1 MIRMATVMGPKVRSE
16 IGGILAET
24 AALVWLVRAALST
37 R

>member
-1 MIRMATVMGPKVRSE
+1 MSRMATLVGPKVRSE

-24 AALVWLVRAALST
+24 AAIVWLVRAALSA